1 MEPFQIKDKESKLL
15 QEECILPDSDTSTA
29 LQELIDLQKA
39 LLNDSIE
46 DMEESSVASSYT
58 FDHVQSDDSFF
69 SSYREL
75 LTENNVYTGTGD
87 LWSIN
92 DPSSGMVQREAA
104 IELTRLLEIQKKMAA
119 ASRKQSTLEPMITD
133 EADMNDHETPSK
145 EILLNKYLMS
155 RKSSK
160 EKFASLPPRLATKKL
175 TELSRFIEMNT
186 NRKLMVAWSFLE
198 HQFAQYDSKQTLK
211 PAESSMHART
221 GSLDTS
227 SPLSVGAAAGFAL
240 KNLELGDDKNGG
252 RGVIGGVKIS
262 ALTEYLCSS
271 DARLSHTE
279 LWDLYKKLKLDDSDT
294 ENSLKLAAFHVC
306 LGINNGRH
314 LIYETALQTGYQEL
328 LNSKVE
334 KIVTL
339 EEIKLVVFHPD
350 PKEAAIEMLAMAGD
364 RANCLALFKDEK
376 SRSLAVEEKLEQ
388 KSIKASLEFEEVF
401 KCIQVPRGPFT
412 DLKHLSLTQVVA
424 YCKSSCEAYHKKI
437 DVVLL
442 PEIID
447 FLGIN
452 SFPLYIRDQ
461 LKEITD
467 SGFDS
472 KSTSRTRKS
481 FSIQPL
487 VRKNSVK
494 SASRS
499 NSFNMH
505 RSPSKRNL
513 SFALKRADSIFEGLE
528 VVKDVP
534 LISGFN
540 EAYPNGYRIALEG
553 SGLAGS
559 GGGTVIQML
568 RETVT
573 FGKGLIG
580 VGFRD
585 VVQYLQ
591 AYSAVRLQA
600 FYRGHKR

>member
-1 MEPFQIKDKESKLL
+1 
-15 QEECILPDSDTSTA
+15 
-29 LQELIDLQKA
+29 
-39 LLNDSIE
+39 
-46 DMEESSVASSYT
+46 
-58 FDHVQSDDSFF
+58 
-69 SSYREL
+69 
-75 LTENNVYTGTGD
+75 
-87 LWSIN
+87 
-92 DPSSGMVQREAA
+92 
-104 IELTRLLEIQKKMAA
+104 
-119 ASRKQSTLEPMITD
+119 
-133 EADMNDHETPSK
+133 
-145 EILLNKYLMS
+145 
-155 RKSSK
+155 
-160 EKFASLPPRLATKKL
+160 
-175 TELSRFIEMNT
+175 
-186 NRKLMVAWSFLE
+186 
-198 HQFAQYDSKQTLK
+198 
-211 PAESSMHART
+211 
-221 GSLDTS
+221 
-227 SPLSVGAAAGFAL
+227 
-240 KNLELGDDKNGG
+240 
-252 RGVIGGVKIS
+252 
-262 ALTEYLCSS
+262 
-271 DARLSHTE
+271 
-279 LWDLYKKLKLDDSDT
+279 
-294 ENSLKLAAFHVC
+294 
-306 LGINNGRH
+306 
-314 LIYETALQTGYQEL
+314 

-334 KIVTL
+334 KIITL
-339 EEIKLVVFHPD
+339 EEIKLVVFPPD
-350 PKEAAIEMLAMAGD
+350 PKEAAKEMAAIAGD

-376 SRSLAVEEKLEQ
+376 SRSVAVEEKLEQ

-467 SGFDS
+467 RADSGFDS

-513 SFALKRADSIFEGLE
+513 SFALKRAESIFEDLE

-534 LISGFN
+534 VVSGFN
-540 EAYPNGYRIALEG
+540 KAYPNGYRIPLEG